1 MTLKMTDP
9 VAVAATKAGFSR
21 TTGYRLK
28 ASSRLR
34 SQKKAPRSRRRS
46 DPRRP
51 AQRDFRGRSAATSK
65 VSTGVAAGRYFRG
78 TAAPPCGSELRHSS
92 HARATHPRA
101 EHGPEQEAMFR
112 QVNEPGKMGLS
123 DVTDMGK
130 PGVTIA
136 NEPLVHRL
144 HHFRF
149 GAVTVVFRSGAHV
162 KRPFVRRPRGFSS
175 PMLNADD
182 AGCRSR

>member
-78 TAAPPCGSELRHSS
+78 TAAPPCGSG
-92 HARATHPRA
+92 HPGPGIRRTPERRIRTWHA
-101 EHGPEQEAMFR
+101 EHGPERA
-112 QVNEPGKMGLS
+112 
-123 DVTDMGK
+123 
-130 PGVTIA
+130 
-136 NEPLVHRL
+136 
-144 HHFRF
+144 
-149 GAVTVVFRSGAHV
+149 
-162 KRPFVRRPRGFSS
+162 
-175 PMLNADD
+175 
-182 AGCRSR
+182 